1 MGKYHV
7 ELSGKLT
14 LAKQSKAIE
23 GEEAFGARF
32 LNSRIW
38 VNDKNVLTNLVEF
51 EELEEIPLAP
61 TLSKTLPAGATPD
74 WTGPMIVQGSAV
86 AQVFLTRSP

>member
-14 LAKQSKAIE
+14 LGKQSKAIE
-23 GEEAFGARF
+23 GEEAFGAKF
-32 LNSRIW
+32 LNARIW
-38 VNDKNVLTNLVEF
+38 VNDKNLLTNLVEF
-51 EELEEIPLAP
+51 EEVDEVPPPP
-61 TLSKTLPAGATPD
+61 TLQKTLPTGATPV

-86 AQVFLTRSP
+86 PQVFLTRSA